1 MKSTHRSPYRALSLG
16 ASVFIVAVL
25 AACSSS
31 GATGASSAPSGG
43 AGARTTQTAKT
54 TMLPLDA
61 YMNSLTG
68 LSGSLADIQK
78 HKYQSDLK
86 RENFIAACMKRN
98 GFSYTPEAV
107 KSTQTT
113 SQVGPQQ
120 SDLDSKAWV
129 QKYGYGDVYTP
140 EGMTGAVE
148 RAQEAAGSA
157 KISGAVTANDPNSR
171 YRRSL
176 SVAEQEAYDTAL
188 YGTEAANL
196 SPDGTRDWQKLGCS
210 GAALHKVPNEHV
222 IMATVQGKVVEK
234 AIEQFY
240 SGYLTW
246 PGVADTEKAWS
257 SCMADS
263 GHAGYHAQSE
273 PAAQFAGQDTALW
286 AAASAGSQPA
296 TSDLDALANK
306 ERVVALADLSCREKT
321 HYSSTL
327 RAIEIKQET
336 QFMADNKVA
345 LDALTA
351 AATQAKSK

>member
-1 MKSTHRSPYRALSLG
+1 M
-16 ASVFIVAVL
+16 VAGL

-31 GATGASSAPSGG
+31 GPASPSSAPSGG
-43 AGARTTQTAKT
+43 ADASTTQTAKT
-54 TMLPLDA
+54 PVLPLDA

-68 LSGSLADIQK
+68 LSGSLADIQEQT
-78 HKYQSDLK
+78 YQSDLK
-86 RENFIAACMKRN
+86 RENLIAACMQRN
-98 GFSYTPEAV
+98 GFSYIPEAV

-113 SQVGPQQ
+113 AQVGPQQ

-129 QKYGYGDVYTP
+129 QKYGYGAVYTP
-140 EGMTGAVE
+140 EGLTGGIA

-157 KISGAVTANDPNSR
+157 KKSGESVSNDPNSR
-171 YRRSL
+171 YRSSL
-176 SVAEQEAYDTAL
+176 TGAEQKAYDTAL

-196 SPDGTRDWQKLGCS
+196 SSDGTRDWQKLGCS
-210 GAALHKVPNEHV
+210 GAALHKVPNENV
-222 IMATVQGKVVEK
+222 IMATAQGKVVEK
-234 AIEQFY
+234 AIEQFENGY
-240 SGYLTW
+240 STW
-246 PGVADTEKAWS
+246 PGVSDTEKAWS

-286 AAASAGSQPA
+286 AAASSGSQPT

-327 RAIEIKQET
+327 RAIEIKQEN